1 MTLNKAS
8 NVIEMASDRSN
19 IVQYTTHTQQIFSR
33 PY

>member
-19 IVQYTTHTQQIFSR
+19 IVQHATHTQQIFSQ